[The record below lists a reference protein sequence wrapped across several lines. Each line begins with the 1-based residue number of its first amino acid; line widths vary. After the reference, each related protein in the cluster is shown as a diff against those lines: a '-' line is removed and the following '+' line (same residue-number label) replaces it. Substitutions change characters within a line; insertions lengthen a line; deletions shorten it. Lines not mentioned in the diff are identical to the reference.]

1 MYVQKVA
8 MKRNRSYANFKN
20 DLEEVFSAVVC
31 LQYYSHVTTALDV
44 NKKATKIDNSED
56 GQIFQSIYSFESHYY
71 LYNYLFIA
79 LIAMLESYLQD
90 RLIGELEKNEEKINQ
105 VLAEYPANRKWTGE
119 DVIKGPKQLV
129 SEIVSGTV
137 FHNLPAVNSLYK
149 IVYGVDILALMKEKD
164 IFTLIKVR
172 HRIVHHSGRIAGK
185 RILIRESGIL
195 KAMNLI
201 SRWIERI
208 EFFLSKK
215 RERKT
220 FPNYFNRFFRVIK
233 DFEKTQIYRQS
244 VDEMIRRSLVNMDVA
259 IKTKD
264 FEKYLR
270 FF

>member
-1 MYVQKVA
+1 
-8 MKRNRSYANFKN
+8 
-20 DLEEVFSAVVC
+20 
-31 LQYYSHVTTALDV
+31 
-44 NKKATKIDNSED
+44 
-56 GQIFQSIYSFESHYY
+56 
-71 LYNYLFIA
+71 
-79 LIAMLESYLQD
+79 
-90 RLIGELEKNEEKINQ
+90 
-105 VLAEYPANRKWTGE
+105 
-119 DVIKGPKQLV
+119 
-129 SEIVSGTV
+129 
-137 FHNLPAVNSLYK
+137 HNLPAVNSLYK